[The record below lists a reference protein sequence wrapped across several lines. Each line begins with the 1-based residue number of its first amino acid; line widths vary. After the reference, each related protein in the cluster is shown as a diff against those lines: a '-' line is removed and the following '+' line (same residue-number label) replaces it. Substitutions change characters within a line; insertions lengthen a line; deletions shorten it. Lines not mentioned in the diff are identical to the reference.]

1 MAVKKERTPLT
12 ERLMAHGDNF
22 TASDTVIAD
31 YLLNNYPK
39 SLLQNASEVS
49 ETLDLNIATVTRFFM
64 KLGYSSAKEALADF
78 KEELEFIID
87 SPLNRYGAVGSE
99 HGECGE
105 EVARLLQLEQANIAA
120 TLSKIDMT
128 TLRAVAELLIDER
141 RKVFISATMK
151 EYSLAYYLYK
161 QLLSSRG
168 QVYLFRG
175 HNIADFMCELDAASV
190 CVVMDFRRYANPN
203 IKVAKHAK
211 DMGAK
216 LIAVTD
222 SRFCATALLAD
233 HQFTVATKSTT
244 MFDSYTAGMA
254 LVNVIMM
261 SLVNLNGGSFKQRLD
276 RMENVYAAFN
286 LFGSQ

>member
-64 KLGYSSAKEALADF
+64 KLGYSSAKEAMADF

-87 SPLNRYGAVGSE
+87 SPLNRYGATGPTHEV
-99 HGECGE
+99 HGE

-120 TLSKIDMT
+120 TLGNIDMG
-128 TLRAVAELLIDER
+128 TLRAVVELLFDEN
-141 RKVFISATMK
+141 RKVFVSGAMK
-151 EYSLAYYLYK
+151 EYSIAYYFYK

-168 QVYLFRG
+168 GVYLFRG
-175 HNIADFMCELDAASV
+175 HNIADFMCDVDAGSV
-190 CVVMDFRRYANPN
+190 CVVTDFRRYANPN
-203 IKVAKHAK
+203 IKMAKYAK
-211 DMGAK
+211 DVGAN
-216 LIAVTD
+216 LIAITD

-233 HQFTVATKSTT
+233 HHFTVATKSAT
-244 MFDSYTAGMA
+244 MFDSYTAGMS

-261 SLVNLNGGSFKQRLD
+261 YLVNFNGGNFKERLD
-276 RMENVYAAFN
+276 KMEDVYTAFAM
-286 LFGSQ
+286 FGS